1 VEETWA
7 ASLKTDAARLDTA
20 LAASDATKIR
30 HFFRRYR
37 RQAGERF
44 YRVDIELK
52 RMTDDLRKVGE
63 PLAAVLRLLAR

>member
-1 VEETWA
+1 M
-7 ASLKTDAARLDTA
+7 
-20 LAASDATKIR
+20 R
-30 HFFRRYR
+30 HFFRRFR

-63 PLAAVLRLLAR
+63 PLAVVLRLLAR